1 MSTTTVSLSNSK
13 GYWQLL
19 VNGNDFY
26 VKGVAGDYFA
36 VNANEGSLPYLSNY
50 FINSGANAIR
60 VYNVSGSLTVMKQV
74 ADEALALVDG
84 QTSPNGEPLM
94 VIMGLAVKYV
104 DKATA
109 ISNNKALINY
119 VIGKSNADRILCWAI
134 GNEVYDQDHVDAIN
148 TIASFIKST
157 KVTSKLVRPI
167 MTVSNY
173 LNTDPHNNSDPTKKF
188 PDIDIW
194 GVNSY
199 YGKYDSGHA
208 LTGYLDQLG
217 TQASNSKMP
226 LPWIVTEFGSYNGSG
241 GGLIPGQT
249 YGTQPEYVLQLN
261 STDNAQNYADC
272 WNKYI
277 ATYEAAKSQ
286 PYGNLGGVVLDWMP
300 PHNSGIVYAFFKCFT
315 YNRGDNFLSPYI
327 ASAQMS
333 AGGSNRLESVD
344 TMTNIWGG
352 TITGACPSIVAGSE
366 PQGLSIKANGSSIM
380 MTESSAGTA
389 VSTGTNI
396 TAEVT
401 VTNPGSGNLSFL
413 WFLIGGNQGVPGAS
427 DFWKRLIWA
436 TPGPDGFFGYSKTS
450 VELEAKMSYYLSDGV
465 TQKTTANPFVDI
477 VSNKSST
484 SGSNT
489 TNTMVFQLKSQPA
502 LNVPGANP
510 SITNGTGSW
519 PNALYQLVVIVK
531 NDDGA
536 AVAAGAFPVQ

>member
-26 VKGVAGDYFA
+26 VKGIAGDYFA

-60 VYNVSGSLTVMKQV
+60 VYNVSGNLTVMKQV

-119 VIGKSNADRILCWAI
+119 IIGKSNADRILCWAI

-157 KVTSKLVRPI
+157 KVTNKLVRPI

-173 LNTDPHNNSDPTKKF
+173 LNTDPHTNSDPTKKF

-217 TQASNSKMP
+217 TQASNSKMS

-272 WNKYI
+272 WNNYI
-277 ATYEAAKSQ
+277 AKYEAAKSQ

-327 ASAQMS
+327 PTAQMS

-344 TMTNIWGG
+344 TMTNLWGG

-366 PQGLSIKANGSSIM
+366 PQGLSIEANGSSIM

-389 VSTGTNI
+389 VSTGTSI

-427 DFWKRLIWA
+427 DFWKRIIWA
-436 TPGPDGFFGYSKTS
+436 TPGPSGFFGYSKTS
-450 VELEAKMSYYLSDGV
+450 VELESKMSYYLSDGV
-465 TQKTTANPFVDI
+465 TQKTTPNPFVDI

-489 TNTMVFQLKSQPA
+489 TNTMVFQLKSQPS

-510 SITNGTGSW
+510 SISNGTGSW

-536 AVAAGAFPVQ
+536 AVATGAFPVQ